1 MLALLGTEFQKKQ
14 RGLRRL
20 KRKKRELKHKGH
32 LSLIGKRGEEERRRE
47 ENISAS
53 DLLSDLNC
61 LLNKVNSVE
70 LLIGLLNPNQSF
82 HDLREPSDGLRYQ

>member
-32 LSLIGKRGEEERRRE
+32 LSLIGKKGGEEEGRRE
-47 ENISAS
+47 DKKSAS

-82 HDLREPSDGLRYQ
+82 HDLREPSDG